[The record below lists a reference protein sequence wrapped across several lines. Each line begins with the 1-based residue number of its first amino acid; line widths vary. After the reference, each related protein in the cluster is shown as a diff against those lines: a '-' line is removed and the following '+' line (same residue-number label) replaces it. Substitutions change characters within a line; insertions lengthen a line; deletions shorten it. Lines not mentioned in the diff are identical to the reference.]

1 MKFKTL
7 HDSSEI
13 NARIKELGEK
23 ISAKYNDGKPILCVC
38 VLRGSFMF
46 FAELVKHI
54 KGEVIVDF
62 ITLSSYEATSST
74 GKVNLVS
81 GLRESVEDRHVVIIE
96 DIIDSGR
103 TIQFLRGYFADK
115 NALSVEV
122 ACLIDKPMTR
132 QVEAAADYIAFTLT
146 RPAFIVGYGLDYDQ
160 RFRNLDGIMEIEFE
174 Q

>member
-1 MKFKTL
+1 MKIKTL
-7 HDSSEI
+7 YDSSEVS
-13 NARIKELGEK
+13 ARIKELGDK
-23 ISAKYNDGKPILCVC
+23 ISAKHNDGKPILCVC
-38 VLRGSFMF
+38 VLRGAFMF
-46 FAELVKHI
+46 FSELVKHI

-74 GKVNLVS
+74 GKINLIS
-81 GLRESVEDRHVVIIE
+81 GLRESIEDRHVLIIE

-103 TIQFLRGYFADK
+103 TIKFLREYFADK

-146 RPAFIVGYGLDYDQ
+146 TPAFIVGYGLDYDQ
-160 RFRNLDGIMEIEFE
+160 RFRNLDGIMEIDLE